1 MIISNISFEKK
12 KFHILFDGGE
22 EIEISEETLIEFG
35 LYKGQEVEDEI
46 IDKLKFED
54 EKTEA
59 LLLSYRFLQRNKTE
73 KQLIDYLYKNKI
85 SGEIIDTVIPI
96 LNEKKYLNDED
107 YARRYLNDA
116 MNIKK
121 YGKIKIIYML
131 RSKGIK
137 NDIIEK
143 IMRDYDYELEYLNAE
158 DLLSKKLDSE
168 EKDSKKINS
177 AKKYLQGRGFEFE
190 IINFA
195 VDEFLGG
202 DLNV

>member
-12 KFHILFDGGE
+12 KFHILFDSGE

-158 DLLSKKLDSE
+158 DLLSKKLDAE
-168 EKDSKKINS
+168 EKDPKKINS

>member
-12 KFHILFDGGE
+12 KFHILFDSGE

-121 YGKIKIIYML
+121 YGKIKIVYML

-137 NDIIEK
+137 NAIIEK

-158 DLLSKKLDSE
+158 DLLSKKLVSE

>member
-12 KFHILFDGGE
+12 KFHILFDSGE

-46 IDKLKFED
+46 IDKLNFED

-143 IMRDYDYELEYLNAE
+143 IMKDYDYELEYLNAE
-158 DLLSKKLDSE
+158 DLLSKKLDAE
-168 EKDSKKINS
+168 EKDPKKINS

>member
-12 KFHILFDGGE
+12 KFHILFDSGE

-46 IDKLKFED
+46 IDKLEFED

-121 YGKIKIIYML
+121 YGKIKIVYML

-158 DLLSKKLDSE
+158 DLLSKKLDAE
-168 EKDSKKINS
+168 EKDPKKINS

-202 DLNV
+202 ESDV

>member
-12 KFHILFDGGE
+12 KFHILFDSGE
-22 EIEISEETLIEFG
+22 EIEISEETLIESG
-35 LYKGQEVEDEI
+35 LYKGKEVEDEI

-143 IMRDYDYELEYLNAE
+143 IMKDYDDELEYLNAE
-158 DLLSKKLDSE
+158 DLLSKKLDAE
-168 EKDSKKINS
+168 EKDPKKINS

>member
-12 KFHILFDGGE
+12 KFHILFDSGE

-73 KQLIDYLYKNKI
+73 KQLIDYLYKNRI
-85 SGEIIDTVIPI
+85 SYEIIDTVIPI

-143 IMRDYDYELEYLNAE
+143 IMKDYDYELEYLNAE
-158 DLLSKKLDSE
+158 DLLSKKLDAE
-168 EKDSKKINS
+168 EKDPKKINS

>member
-12 KFHILFDGGE
+12 KFHIHFDSSE
-22 EIEISEETLIEFG
+22 EIEISEETLIESG

-85 SGEIIDTVIPI
+85 SGEIIDTVIQI

-168 EKDSKKINS
+168 EKDPKKINS

>member
-12 KFHILFDGGE
+12 KFQILFDSGE
-22 EIEISEETLIEFG
+22 EIVISEETLIEFG

-85 SGEIIDTVIPI
+85 TGEIIDTVIPI

-158 DLLSKKLDSE
+158 DLLSKKLDAE

>member
-12 KFHILFDGGE
+12 KFHILFDSGE
-22 EIEISEETLIEFG
+22 EIEISEETLIESG

-121 YGKIKIIYML
+121 YGKIKIIYVL

-168 EKDSKKINS
+168 EKDPKKINS

-195 VDEFLGG
+195 VDEFFGG

>member
-12 KFHILFDGGE
+12 KFHILFDSGE

-35 LYKGQEVEDEI
+35 LYKGQEVEVEI

-158 DLLSKKLDSE
+158 DLLSKKLDAE
-168 EKDSKKINS
+168 EKDPKKINS

>member
-12 KFHILFDGGE
+12 KFHILFDIGE

-158 DLLSKKLDSE
+158 DLLSKKLDAE
-168 EKDSKKINS
+168 EKDPKKINS

-195 VDEFLGG
+195 VEEFLGG
-202 DLNV
+202 ESDV

>member
-12 KFHILFDGGE
+12 KFHILFDSGE

-59 LLLSYRFLQRNKTE
+59 FLLSYRFLQRNKTE

-158 DLLSKKLDSE
+158 DLLSKKLDAE
-168 EKDSKKINS
+168 EKDPKKINS

-195 VDEFLGG
+195 VDEFLRG

>member
-12 KFHILFDGGE
+12 KFQILFDSGD

-54 EKTEA
+54 EKTDA

-158 DLLSKKLDSE
+158 DLLSKKLDAE
-168 EKDSKKINS
+168 EKDLKKINS

>member
-12 KFHILFDGGE
+12 KFHILFDIGE

-35 LYKGQEVEDEI
+35 LYKGQEVEHEI

-96 LNEKKYLNDED
+96 LNEKK
-107 YARRYLNDA
+107 
-116 MNIKK
+116 
-121 YGKIKIIYML
+121 
-131 RSKGIK
+131 
-137 NDIIEK
+137 
-143 IMRDYDYELEYLNAE
+143 
-158 DLLSKKLDSE
+158 
-168 EKDSKKINS
+168 
-177 AKKYLQGRGFEFE
+177 
-190 IINFA
+190 
-195 VDEFLGG
+195 
-202 DLNV
+202 

>member
-12 KFHILFDGGE
+12 KFHILFDSGE

-121 YGKIKIIYML
+121 YGKIKIVYML

-158 DLLSKKLDSE
+158 DLLSKKLDAE
-168 EKDSKKINS
+168 EKDPKKINS

-195 VDEFLGG
+195 VDEFLKG

>member
-12 KFHILFDGGE
+12 KFHILFDSGE
-22 EIEISEETLIEFG
+22 EIDISEETLIEFG

-73 KQLIDYLYKNKI
+73 KQLIDYLCKNKI
-85 SGEIIDTVIPI
+85 TGEIIDTVIPI

-158 DLLSKKLDSE
+158 DLLSKKLDAE
-168 EKDSKKINS
+168 DKDPKKINS

>member
-12 KFHILFDGGE
+12 KFHIHLNSGE

-143 IMRDYDYELEYLNAE
+143 IMTDYDYELEYLNAE
-158 DLLSKKLDSE
+158 DLLSKKLDAE
-168 EKDSKKINS
+168 EKDPKKINS

>member
-12 KFHILFDGGE
+12 KFHILFDSGE

-121 YGKIKIIYML
+121 YGKIKIVYML

-158 DLLSKKLDSE
+158 DLLSKKLDAE

-195 VDEFLGG
+195 VDEFLRG

>member
-12 KFHILFDGGE
+12 KFHILFDSGE
-22 EIEISEETLIEFG
+22 KIEISEETLIEFG
-35 LYKGQEVEDEI
+35 LYKGQEVEGEI

-96 LNEKKYLNDED
+96 LNEKKYLNDKD

-121 YGKIKIIYML
+121 YGKIKIVYML

-158 DLLSKKLDSE
+158 DLLSKKLDAE
-168 EKDSKKINS
+168 EKDPKKINS

>member
-12 KFHILFDGGE
+12 KFHILFDSGE

-73 KQLIDYLYKNKI
+73 KQLIDYLYKSKI
-85 SGEIIDTVIPI
+85 SGEIIDAVIPI

-121 YGKIKIIYML
+121 YGKIKIVYML

-158 DLLSKKLDSE
+158 DLLSKKLDAE
-168 EKDSKKINS
+168 DKDPKKINS

>member
-1 MIISNISFEKK
+1 MIISKISFEKK
-12 KFHILFDGGE
+12 KFHILFDSGE

-85 SGEIIDTVIPI
+85 SVEIIDTVIPI

-121 YGKIKIIYML
+121 YGKIKIVYML

-158 DLLSKKLDSE
+158 DLLSKKLDAE
-168 EKDSKKINS
+168 EKDPKKINS

>member
-12 KFHILFDGGE
+12 KFHLLFDSGD

-46 IDKLKFED
+46 IEKLKFED

-85 SGEIIDTVIPI
+85 SGEIIDTVVPI

-116 MNIKK
+116 MNTKK

-143 IMRDYDYELEYLNAE
+143 IMTDYDYETEYLNAE
-158 DLLSKKLDSE
+158 DLLSKKLDAD
-168 EKDSKKINS
+168 EKDPKKINS

-202 DLNV
+202 ESDV

>member
-12 KFHILFDGGE
+12 KFHILFDSGE

-158 DLLSKKLDSE
+158 DLLSKKLDAE
-168 EKDSKKINS
+168 EKDPKKINS

-202 DLNV
+202 ESDV

>member
-12 KFHILFDGGE
+12 KFHILFDSGE
-22 EIEISEETLIEFG
+22 EIDISEETLIEFG

-158 DLLSKKLDSE
+158 DLLSKKLDAE
-168 EKDSKKINS
+168 DKDPKKINS

>member
-12 KFHILFDGGE
+12 KFHILFDSGE
-22 EIEISEETLIEFG
+22 EIDISEETLIEFG

-143 IMRDYDYELEYLNAE
+143 IIRDYDYELEYLNAE
-158 DLLSKKLDSE
+158 DLLSKKLDAE
-168 EKDSKKINS
+168 EKDPKKINS

-202 DLNV
+202 ESDV

>member
-12 KFHILFDGGE
+12 KFHILFDSGE

-85 SGEIIDTVIPI
+85 SGEIIETVIPI

-121 YGKIKIIYML
+121 YGKIKIVYML

-158 DLLSKKLDSE
+158 DLLSKKLDAE
-168 EKDSKKINS
+168 EKDPKKINS

-195 VDEFLGG
+195 VDEFLRG

>member
-12 KFHILFDGGE
+12 KFHILFDSGE

-35 LYKGQEVEDEI
+35 LYKGQEVEVEI

-158 DLLSKKLDSE
+158 DLLSKKLDAE
-168 EKDSKKINS
+168 EKDPKKINS

-202 DLNV
+202 ESDV

>member
-12 KFHILFDGGE
+12 KFHILFDSGE

-121 YGKIKIIYML
+121 YGKIKIVYML

-158 DLLSKKLDSE
+158 DLLSKKLDAE
-168 EKDSKKINS
+168 EKDPKKINS

-195 VDEFLGG
+195 VDEFLRG

>member
-12 KFHILFDGGE
+12 KFHILFDSGE

-121 YGKIKIIYML
+121 YGKIKIVYML

-158 DLLSKKLDSE
+158 DLLSKKLDAE
-168 EKDSKKINS
+168 EKDPKKINS

>member
-12 KFHILFDGGE
+12 KFHILFDSGE

-143 IMRDYDYELEYLNAE
+143 IMRDYDYELEYINAE
-158 DLLSKKLDSE
+158 DLLSKKLDAE
-168 EKDSKKINS
+168 EKDPKKINS

-202 DLNV
+202 ESDV

>member
-1 MIISNISFEKK
+1 MIISNISFQKK
-12 KFHILFDGGE
+12 KFHILFDSGE

-35 LYKGQEVEDEI
+35 LYKGQEVEDDI
-46 IDKLKFED
+46 IEKLKFED

-121 YGKIKIIYML
+121 YGKIKIVYML

-158 DLLSKKLDSE
+158 DLLSKKLDAE
-168 EKDSKKINS
+168 EKDPKKINS

>member
-1 MIISNISFEKK
+1 MIISNISFQKK
-12 KFHILFDGGE
+12 KFQILFDSGE

-35 LYKGQEVEDEI
+35 LYKGQEVEDDI
-46 IDKLKFED
+46 IEKLKFED

-121 YGKIKIIYML
+121 YGKIKIVYML

-158 DLLSKKLDSE
+158 DLLSKKLDAE
-168 EKDSKKINS
+168 EKDPQKINS

-195 VDEFLGG
+195 VDEFLRG

>member
-12 KFHILFDGGE
+12 KFHILFDSGE
-22 EIEISEETLIEFG
+22 EIDISEETLIEFG

-158 DLLSKKLDSE
+158 DLLSKKLDAE
-168 EKDSKKINS
+168 EKDPKKINS

-202 DLNV
+202 ESDV